1 MKMSKCKNFL
11 FFLLAVM
18 TFAACTNSNEKMNT
32 CVNDTW
38 DKVFPLSERVN
49 HKKVSFKTQ
58 YGFTLVGDLYTP
70 KSVSPQDGLSAER
83 SVSNAVCQQRGLPAI
98 AVSGPFGATKEQSS
112 GLYAMKMAE
121 RGFVALAFDPSFT
134 GESSGEPRRTASP
147 DINTEDFMA
156 AVDFLSK
163 LPEVDGERIGIIGIC
178 GWGGI
183 ALNAAAADTRIKAT
197 VASTMYD
204 MTRVSGNGYFDSADS
219 EEARHEARVALASQR
234 LADPAAMAG
243 GVVDLLPDDAPQF
256 VKDYYDYYKT
266 PRGYHARSGNS
277 NDGWRVIGTQAYA
290 NSRFLYYINEIRS
303 AVLIM
308 HGENAH
314 SRYFG
319 EAAYHYMVDGKAD
332 GYKTVVAPNPC
343 PENKE
348 LLIIPE
354 ASHCDL
360 YDGGFTKPAGKGEPK
375 NLIPWDKLAE
385 FFNKNLK

>member
-1 MKMSKCKNFL
+1 MKMSKCKKL
-11 FFLLAVM
+11 FNFLLAVM

-38 DKVFPLSERVN
+38 DKVFPLSEKVN

-70 KSVSPQDGLSAER
+70 KANDKSQITNHKFAAL
-83 SVSNAVCQQRGLPAI
+83 

-219 EEARHEARVALASQR
+219 EEARHEARENLSQQR
-234 LADPAAMAG
+234 LTDPAAMAG
-243 GVVDLLPDDAPQF
+243 GVVDPLPDDAPQF
-256 VKDYYDYYKT
+256 VKDYHDYYKT

-277 NDGWRVIGTQAYA
+277 NDGWRVIGTQAYS

-348 LLIIPE
+348 LLIIPD

-360 YDGGFTKPAGKGEPK
+360 YDGGYTEPAGKGEPK
-375 NLIPWDKLAE
+375 NLIPWDKLTE